1 MPARNVEVFFTG
13 ELNMIIFVVQNR
25 EDLNEQELE
34 QEYRETLK
42 YLHEKLNYEAP
53 IWFANGPC
61 YYDYVPS
68 NPINIEAGKVC
79 EIGNDLIAMS
89 KSDLIIF
96 APSSFISKSA
106 AVMRV
111 VTAMYNM
118 RYIAIR
124 NFNDEPVK

>member
-1 MPARNVEVFFTG
+1 
-13 ELNMIIFVVQNR
+13 MIIFVVQNR

-53 IWFANGPC
+53 LCFANGAC
-61 YYDYVPS
+61 YYDYVP
-68 NPINIEAGKVC
+68 PLDPMNIEAGKVY

-96 APSSFISKSA
+96 TPSSFVSKSA

-118 RYIAIR
+118 RYISIR